1 MSQLIM
7 INKINLLSVIY
18 LGLQF
23 FLTSCDSNKHH
34 PNINLPDGPDK
45 ALLQN
50 LHMIR
55 DPQTNSYPF
64 QRLKKARDYTKSL
77 RSNQNRDFNWQ
88 QINTNIPGRS
98 RAVYY
103 HNETG
108 MLFSGSVSGGLWK
121 NSNFKSNTPWTKVDG
136 FSGVAVNT
144 ISNDA
149 IDNKTMY
156 IGTGESHTAFINYRE
171 STALGN
177 GIYKSSDD
185 GVTWFHLSNTSNFY
199 YVNDL
204 VTRNEGGQ
212 NVIYAAVGSGEYETG
227 SFANEG
233 LYRSTDQGAS
243 WQEVMI
249 EVGDTPINYEISDL
263 EINGNQILAAS
274 KRNSQDQGGATILS
288 SLDGVNWIVLKDFGL
303 QFNPEY
309 EFVGRSLIKAAP
321 SNANHLYAIYCV
333 GGYNNLDQLR
343 DYSVFMSQ
351 SLDSGTTWSDLP
363 VPSGGYNIP
372 WHALSLTVDPNDD
385 NKIFSAGLDT
395 FVLNDASRTDLIPE
409 SWLKLSFWQA
419 MYYTQSPEDYDLT
432 PEELDYWQKVYVHA
446 DIHDIVFYNSNSDE
460 AIVTT
465 DGGIFRSENFSSTVT
480 LDDENQ
486 DNILTEF
493 YNVNNQLNTT
503 QYYHGSIHPE
513 INREEAV
520 GGTQDNGSIL
530 INWSAENPSEKM
542 ISGGDGGYSFF
553 DDDDDVVITMVYGNR
568 YYIHYQNEVIYI
580 GDNVNGLF
588 LNPVAYD
595 SASNLLYS
603 NTASSSYGGLY
614 TDLKTRFRDTLQ
626 ILNINPVIGKDD
638 LGLDTYTFIKL
649 DQNLEEAIT
658 AISIDEN
665 SDPLERTLVF
675 GTETG
680 KVFKATNLPYNS
692 NVTPLNFDSL
702 PEGYISSIDLGVN
715 PNNMLLTFSNFGISS
730 VWVSN
735 DGGNSWEDLERNL
748 PDMPIRWGRFNP
760 EDDNKIII
768 ATELGIW
775 GLEAQDD
782 ANEQWTNYNIGFPNI
797 RVDMFDIRAADNKI
811 LAATHGQGFLYGTID
826 QGTSLSTAYKNG
838 YLNKSTLYPNPVDD
852 VLYFDNYEQIKLL
865 QVFDFTGKEIFK
877 IESPNQNAIDVSF
890 LDNGTYFFKTRN
902 IKNQLKTEKI
912 HKH

>member
-1 MSQLIM
+1 M
-7 INKINLLSVIY
+7 INKIPLLSVIY

-23 FLTSCDSNKHH
+23 FITSCDSNKHN
-34 PNINLPDGPDK
+34 PNINFPDGPDK

-64 QRLKKARDYTKSL
+64 QRLKKAKDYTKSL

-98 RAVYY
+98 RSVYY
-103 HNETG
+103 HDETDI
-108 MLFSGSVSGGLWK
+108 LFSGSVSGGLWK
-121 NSNFKSNTPWTKVDG
+121 NSNFKSNAPWTKVDG

-144 ISNDA
+144 ITKDA
-149 IDNKTMY
+149 IDNGTIY

-171 STALGN
+171 SSALGN
-177 GIYKSSDD
+177 GIYKSIDD
-185 GVTWFHLSNTSNFY
+185 GDTWSHLDTTNNFY

-204 VTRNEGGQ
+204 VTRDEEGQ

-243 WQEVMI
+243 WQEVML
-249 EVGDTPINYEISDL
+249 EVGDASINYEISDL
-263 EINGNQILAAS
+263 EINGNQILAAT

-288 SLDGVNWIVLKDFGL
+288 SLDGVNWNVIKDFGL
-303 QFNPEY
+303 QFNPEF

-321 SNANHLYAIYCV
+321 SNANHLYAIYCM

-343 DYSVFMSQ
+343 DYSVFLAQ
-351 SLDSGTTWSDLP
+351 SLDGGSNWLDLP

-372 WHALSLTVDPNDD
+372 WHALSLTVDPNDE
-385 NKIFSAGLDT
+385 NKIFSAGLDN
-395 FVLNDASRTDLIPE
+395 FVLNDASRSDLIPE

-432 PEELDYWQKVYVHA
+432 PEELDYWRKVYVHA

-460 AIVTT
+460 AIIAT
-465 DGGIFRSENFSSTVT
+465 DGGIFRSENLSSTVT

-530 INWSAENPSEKM
+530 VNWSEENPSEKM
-542 ISGGDGGYSFF
+542 ISGGDGGFSFF
-553 DDDDDVVITMVYGNR
+553 DYDDDVVITMVYGNR
-568 YYIHYQNEVIYI
+568 YYIHYQNQVIYL
-580 GDNVNGLF
+580 GDYVNGLF

-595 SASNLLYS
+595 QTTNLLYS

-626 ILNINPVIGKDD
+626 IVNINPIIGKDD
-638 LGLDTYTFIKL
+638 LGLETYTFIKL

-665 SDPLERTLVF
+665 SEPLARSLVF

-680 KVFKATNLPYNS
+680 KVFKATNLPYNTS
-692 NVTPLNFDSL
+692 VTPLNFENL
-702 PEGYISSIDLGVN
+702 PSAYISSIDIGDN
-715 PNNMLLTFSNFGISS
+715 PDHILLTFSNFGISS

-748 PDMPIRWGRFNP
+748 PDMPVRWGRFNP
-760 EDDNKIII
+760 EDDNKILI

-782 ANEQWTNYNIGFPNI
+782 VNEQWANYNVGFPNI

-826 QGTSLSTAYKNG
+826 QGNSLSTNNKN
-838 YLNKSTLYPNPVDD
+838 LQFSKLKLYPNPVDD
-852 VLYFDNYEQIKLL
+852 VICFDNNEQIKWLK
-865 QVFDFTGKEIFK
+865 VFDFTGKEVFK

-890 LDNGTYFFKTRN
+890 LNNGVYFVKIRN
-902 IKNQLKTEKI
+902 IKNQVKTEKI
-912 HKH
+912 FKN